1 MKNLVLALML
11 LVSTLAIAQDGR
23 TRVNYY
29 NQTSQTLR
37 MLIDGRPA
45 CTGDVIPQGYCTEP
59 VTPGVHSIGATN
71 GQQSVGRNVVLE
83 DGETFNYTVS
93 EQEAAYTPGLKRV
106 TVAQYSG
113 FSVDSPVALA
123 SIETN
128 GSHTA
133 NNGTQFTSN
142 IYQGVT
148 QNVTYTA
155 GTMDYTFA
163 LTTDDLQ
170 RGTDG
175 FVKSVGG
182 TVVLS
187 KDYTVNGQS
196 VRMTSVQTEAHK
208 YLFLITFKGNRAY
221 MFVAEA
227 PVDGLNSDDL
237 NSVNTFFTTI
247 TLQ

>member
-11 LVSTLAIAQDGR
+11 LVSTLAI
-23 TRVNYY
+23 
-29 NQTSQTLR
+29 
-37 MLIDGRPA
+37 
-45 CTGDVIPQGYCTEP
+45 
-59 VTPGVHSIGATN
+59 
-71 GQQSVGRNVVLE
+71 
-83 DGETFNYTVS
+83 
-93 EQEAAYTPGLKRV
+93 
-106 TVAQYSG
+106 AQYSG